1 MVEEFNLTGEIYR
14 DAARNSAAWLLLFKN
29 VKLCPNARNFMYSN
43 LETASSKL
51 NLLDSVSFKISDRIF
66 YKEIT

>member
-1 MVEEFNLTGEIYR
+1 
-14 DAARNSAAWLLLFKN
+14 
-29 VKLCPNARNFMYSN
+29 MYSN